1 MLRSFLWRKSTELLF
16 YSERL
21 LLAGSGRDRAAA
33 IGRVAAGHTRAVKIH
48 SGDNTSTQSIRC
60 TFSMLKW
67 P

>member
-1 MLRSFLWRKSTELLF
+1 MGKLDLIFPNF
-16 YSERL
+16 VDISERL

-48 SGDNTSTQSIRC
+48 SGYNTTSQSIRC
-60 TFSMLKW
+60 TFSMLKR